1 MYQDC
6 YTGGWWSDRLEGD
19 KLPVSDK
26 ASLESIIV
34 QAALSENCR
43 LTGRKE
49 EGTLLKLAEELR
61 SGAGGCA
68 VHEVEDCYMS
78 VRGRKFS
85 RDTRI
90 AACHVGNDRGE
101 GSTYTPQR
109 SPHRPCR
116 SPPAAW

>member
-6 YTGGWWSDRLEGD
+6 YTGGWWSDRLEGGM
-19 KLPVSDK
+19 KLPTSDK

-34 QAALSENCR
+34 RVALSKGCH
-43 LTGRKE
+43 LAGRKE

-78 VRGRKFS
+78 VR
-85 RDTRI
+85 
-90 AACHVGNDRGE
+90 ACKN
-101 GSTYTPQR
+101 S
-109 SPHRPCR
+109 
-116 SPPAAW
+116 